1 MTWIDSRTSAQTCL
15 GQSKRLFGQTDRAF
29 KGPVLSEDQ
38 SVRVSNQPER
48 DPGATGLP
56 TKSINSSTGRGQKN
70 LKTLCKLCGIE
81 AMSSKWRSEISG
93 PPNDGRVQLAP
104 MFPSLNPRKDKT
116 HERRF
121 CAE

>member
-48 DPGATGLP
+48 DPGGNRTPDEKHQFFNWSRAEELEDLV
-56 TKSINSSTGRGQKN
+56 QA
-70 LKTLCKLCGIE
+70 L
-81 AMSSKWRSEISG
+81 WDRSDVVE
-93 PPNDGRVQLAP
+93 VAQ
-104 MFPSLNPRKDKT
+104 
-116 HERRF
+116 
-121 CAE
+121 